1 MGEYAGEGSSFFFMI
16 CDLCGIGVCS
26 QGVAMTSFFLHWG

>member
-16 CDLCGIGVCS
+16 CDLCVGLGCV
-26 QGVAMTSFFLHWG
+26 HKEWP